1 MKKVILFLI
10 TVMLMV
16 GVVHADTI
24 YPNPDEVAED
34 LLREQLA
41 EEAESQELEE
51 VIESEPQAQPVPSEP
66 IQRPQTIQIPAPK
79 QQQSGV
85 AKEEKAEEKT
95 EEKKEEPKNK
105 LQKTK
110 EKVKE
115 KEEEITSKTEKETPV
130 IPLMIGAVA
139 LLFLIALTVF
149 LLTRKDKEDT
159 EEDVSADIDQLY
171 EQMQEKYRP

>member
-10 TVMLMV
+10 TVMLMA
-16 GVVHADTI
+16 GAVHADTI

-41 EEAESQELEE
+41 EEAESQEE
-51 VIESEPQAQPVPSEP
+51 VIVSEPQAQPVPSEP
-66 IQRPQTIQIPAPK
+66 IQTPVPK
-79 QQQSGV
+79 SEQSEV

-95 EEKKEEPKNK
+95 EEKIEEPKNK

-115 KEEEITSKTEKETPV
+115 KEEAAEITSKTEKETPA

-139 LLFLIALTVF
+139 LLSLIALTVF

-159 EEDVSADIDQLY
+159 EEDVSADIDLLY